1 MNEFLIFDVKA
12 KKKLDEIIE
21 VINEILRND

>member
-1 MNEFLIFDVKA
+1 MNDFLLFDAKA
-12 KKKLDEIIE
+12 KEKLDEIIE

>member
-1 MNEFLIFDVKA
+1 MDDFLLFDVKA
-12 KKKLDEIIE
+12 KKELDEIIE